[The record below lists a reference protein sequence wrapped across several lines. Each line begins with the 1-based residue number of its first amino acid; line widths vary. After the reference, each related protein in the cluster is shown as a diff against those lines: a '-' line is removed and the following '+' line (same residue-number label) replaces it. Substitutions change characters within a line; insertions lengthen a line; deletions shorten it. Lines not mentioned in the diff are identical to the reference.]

1 MINLKNRK
9 QNMKKGVLLLVM
21 IVTTLISYSQSTVA
35 HVNSQKVLDTM
46 PSRKAAE
53 KELQNFEQRAVKE
66 LQETQQKLQS
76 DYQKLQQNKATMSP
90 TAYKF
95 EEDRLMKK
103 SQEFQT
109 RQQELDQQIQ
119 ILNQDLN
126 APILEKVQKA
136 VKAVCEKQKIDYVI
150 DQSSLL
156 YSNGTDITNLVIKEV
171 LKMENTSGNTNGTMS
186 EDNN

>member
-1 MINLKNRK
+1 
-9 QNMKKGVLLLVM
+9 MKKVVLLLVM
-21 IVTTLISYSQSTVA
+21 VVTTLVSYSQTTVA
-35 HVNSQKVLDTM
+35 HVNTQKVLDTM

-53 KELQNFEQRAVKE
+53 RELQKFEQRAVKE

-76 DYQKLQQNKATMSP
+76 DYAKLQKEKSTMSP

-119 ILNQDLN
+119 ILSQDLN
-126 APILEKVQKA
+126 APILEQVQKA
-136 VKAVCEKQKIDYVI
+136 VKKVCERQKIDYVI
-150 DQSSLL
+150 DESSLL
-156 YSNGTDITNLVIKEV
+156 YSNGKDLTDLVIKEV
-171 LKMENTSGNTNGTMS
+171 LKMENASGSEGTTT
-186 EDNN
+186 EGPQ